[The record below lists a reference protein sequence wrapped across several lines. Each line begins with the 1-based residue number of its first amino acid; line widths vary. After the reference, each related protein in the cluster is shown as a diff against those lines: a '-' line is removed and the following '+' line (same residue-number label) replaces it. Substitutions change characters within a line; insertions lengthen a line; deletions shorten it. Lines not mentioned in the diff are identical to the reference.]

1 MYNLMSKDLVSTKMS
16 NISLTFLKNFEKFL
30 IGGMTFKMVE
40 KSETFK
46 VLSTKAYKMS
56 KKEKSK
62 EDEKHNF
69 KFSDVTSDIEKKL
82 KESVLDPSD
91 FDSIFQ
97 VGTVTA
103 QVIQFEITGCNFTLK
118 QMNIKSPAGT
128 GSSLITD

>member
-118 QMNIKSPAGT
+118 
-128 GSSLITD
+128 